1 MKLKCTLIP
10 AAMSAALLL
19 NASSGNASAAYCSAF
34 SAPAHRIY
42 SIANELSYE
51 FSIHFRRSADYCHLR
66 SDISRIISEA
76 RHIDRLSSSSYA
88 SLCHIMQ
95 DLEDLDHL
103 AHHLHTVVDRA
114 EHCRFR
120 GRVHGN
126 TRHVHYLLSSLNSSI
141 HYMQRMAQDLNQ
153 RERHLRAV
161 HHEPRVVVHH
171 APRVIHHAPRVV
183 VHQAPRVIQCE
194 PRVVHARPRHYSSV
208 SLATGLLRIAFS
220 SHR

>member
-1 MKLKCTLIP
+1 MKCTLIP
-10 AAMSAALLL
+10 AAMSAAILL

-51 FSIHFRRSADYCHLR
+51 FSIHFRHSADYCHLR

-88 SLCHIMQ
+88 SLCHIVQ

-103 AHHLHTVVDRA
+103 AHHLHAVVDRA

-120 GRVHGN
+120 GHAHGN
-126 TRHVHYLLSSLNSSI
+126 TRQVHYLLSSLNSSI

-153 RERHLRAV
+153 RERHFRAVHHEPRVVV

-171 APRVIHHAPRVV
+171 APRA
-183 VHQAPRVIQCE
+183 IQCQ